1 MSTTGGGVPR
11 ECGKCH
17 RIGVRSF
24 APEGDYGWTCLNERA
39 CLRRVI
45 ARTADLIERTSLG
58 TPEAKEIRR
67 RASRSMVASILAEF
81 NRRSQRKEKDVL

>member
-1 MSTTGGGVPR
+1 MRAMAEAR

-17 RIGVRSF
+17 RVGVKAF

-45 ARTADLIERTSLG
+45 SRTAELIERTSLG
-58 TPEAKEIRR
+58 TPAARELRR

-81 NRRSQRKEKDVL
+81 NRRTQRKERDIL